1 MTFKPSVLEKKV
13 YNNDNKTFF
22 SILKFA
28 KPECD
33 SVLQPELQSG
43 VGCNTL
49 SHSGLANF
57 IIWKI
62 MFYPLIHSVS
72 ENKC

>member
-1 MTFKPSVLEKKV
+1 MADEVDRTS
-13 YNNDNKTFF
+13 TT
-22 SILKFA
+22 ILTFA

-33 SVLQPELQSG
+33 SVLQPEPRSG

-49 SHSGLANF
+49 SHSGLANV

-62 MFYPLIHSVS
+62 MFYSLIHSVS